1 MEFALVLSLLVA
13 WLIGRYINA
22 RRAITP
28 FLLAAFA
35 GWAIHLLGDGY
46 FAVSGGTLAG
56 LLAFAVWQQRQTARL
71 HQRLHALEAR
81 LAQSSPATTE
91 AARPL
96 SPAAAMPQPEPASL
110 PSTPAVATTPVPVPA
125 PAITAH
131 AEADIPTP
139 TNSMASIAAAV
150 PVDTASGTRPTATQ
164 PDWLVRASRLVRQWL
179 FEGNIPVKIGMLILL
194 IGAGAALRYA
204 AQTGLFSLPMPLRLA
219 IAALAA
225 LGMLGWGLRSARQRP
240 TFGLTLQGGALGILM
255 LIVFSAFRLYHLLP
269 ATVALALIIV
279 LVACGSILAVRQHAQ
294 ALAFMSLSG
303 GYLAPLLLS
312 TGSGNHVAL
321 FSFYAVL
328 NAAVLLVAW
337 LRPWRAL
344 NLLGFAFT
352 FGVGTMWGARAYR
365 DELFASV
372 EPFLILFFLFY
383 AIIPLLYARTP
394 RAVTSRLHARLDHT
408 LLFGTPL
415 LAFGLQAA
423 MLTGQPMALAYSALA
438 VAFVYALLCLWARRI
453 TGGQLLSQALA
464 GIALAFVTLAIPL
477 ALSAQWTSTIWA
489 LQGAGLVWLGQRQ
502 SRRLLI
508 LAGLLLQGAAAIALL
523 DHISYGAISE
533 LWPLSLWSLFK
544 QPDTVSYRL
553 SIVLLSLSALVSA
566 WLLDR
571 PAPRPMPRAQ
581 PILAGV
587 MLVWGLFWGYA
598 LGLWEILFE
607 QSIRQPLPVL
617 AAFTALLAGVAALA
631 YRPLAWRK
639 LAWPMVAAAALCA
652 FYALL
657 SMSDSR
663 TPLTLTDWRQLPWL
677 LVPGALL
684 LACRAL
690 VAGHA
695 SAHPQAEGSPTTP
708 SKTLPIVH
716 LCMLGLVAILASTTL
731 SQGMQTLAYPD
742 AGRLSYYD
750 DIIYHGGLLTLGAW
764 AQLAYFLPWAF
775 MLWLAWEQPQ
785 RAGWPIGQQFLQ
797 WCRVWLV
804 IASLIPAILWLSALF
819 HPGDSLPL
827 PFWVPVLNPTEL
839 LLFGGLAGTALA
851 MRQSARPLPA
861 AAWLGWS
868 AALFAALT
876 SSVLRACHHWADL
889 PWHPGLLA
897 TPIAQ
902 ISLSIA
908 WSIAGVVA
916 WIAGSRHGNRA
927 IWTGGAILLGLVL
940 LKLLLVDRQY
950 IGNLTGIASFLA
962 VGMLLV
968 VVGRIAP
975 SPPRTPRPDSQGTP
989 AS

>member
-46 FAVSGGTLAG
+46 FAISGGTLAG
-56 LLAFAVWQQRQTARL
+56 LLAFAVWQQRQTERMR
-71 HQRLHALEAR
+71 QRLHALEAH
-81 LAQSSPATTE
+81 LAQVSPATGETNHVI
-91 AARPL
+91 
-96 SPAAAMPQPEPASL
+96 SPAATATQPEPASL
-110 PSTPAVATTPVPVPA
+110 HPAPAMAAAPAPVPVPV
-125 PAITAH
+125 ITVQ
-131 AEADIPTP
+131 ETVIPTSASASARTSTTSTVP
-139 TNSMASIAAAV
+139 TMATKITPA
-150 PVDTASGTRPTATQ
+150 TATQ
-164 PDWLVRASRLVRQWL
+164 PDWQARASRLIRQWL

-225 LGMLGWGLRSARQRP
+225 LGMLGWGLRSAKDRP

-269 ATVALALIIV
+269 ATVALALIVV

-352 FGVGTMWGARAYR
+352 FGIGAMWGARSYR

-423 MLTGQPMALAYSALA
+423 MLTGKPMALAYSALA
-438 VAFVYALLCLWARRI
+438 VALVYALLCLWARRI

-502 SRRLLI
+502 SRRLLM
-508 LAGLLLQGAAAIALL
+508 LAGLLLQAAAAIALL

-533 LWPLSLWSLFK
+533 LWPLSLWSLFT
-544 QPDTVSYRL
+544 QPDSVSYRL
-553 SIVLLSLSALVSA
+553 SIVLLSLSALASA

-571 PAPRPMPRAQ
+571 PSPRPMPRAQ
-581 PILAGV
+581 PILAGI
-587 MLVWGLFWGYA
+587 MLVWGLFWAYA

-607 QSIRQPLPVL
+607 QNIRQPLPVL

-639 LAWPMVAAAALCA
+639 LAWPMVAAAALCV

-663 TPLTLTDWRQLPWL
+663 TPLTLTDWRQLPWM
-677 LVPGALL
+677 LVPVALL

-690 VAGHA
+690 AGPMTA
-695 SAHPQAEGSPTTP
+695 TSPATDSPDAP

-716 LCMLGLVAILASTTL
+716 LCMLALVAILASTTL

-775 MLWLAWEQPQ
+775 LLWLAWERPQ
-785 RAGWPIGQQFLQ
+785 SAGWPIGQPFLQ
-797 WCRVWLV
+797 WRRIWLV

-819 HPGDSLPL
+819 QPGDRLPL
-827 PFWVPVLNPTEL
+827 PFWIPVLNPTEL
-839 LLFGGLAGTALA
+839 ILFGGLAGTALA
-851 MRQSARPLPA
+851 MRQSARALPA

-927 IWTGGAILLGLVL
+927 IWTGGAILLSLVL
-940 LKLLLVDRQY
+940 LKLLLIDRQY

-975 SPPRTPRPDSQGTP
+975 SPPRNPRPDSQGTS